1 MYFFLIIATP
11 FRKKGYMTDYNV
23 TFSQLVF
30 SYYVPPFLHNPKRNS
45 FHYVTTF
52 QNKKKGFSN
61 ICSIPVVLS
70 VVTLIKRL
78 LLAKNYR
85 NGEIVRFNGHLFDL
99 RVKKVCNM
107 TFQTF
112 GKLF

>member
-52 QNKKKGFSN
+52 QNKKKGFF
-61 ICSIPVVLS
+61 
-70 VVTLIKRL
+70 
-78 LLAKNYR
+78 
-85 NGEIVRFNGHLFDL
+85 EHLFYSGCFIC
-99 RVKKVCNM
+99 RYTN
-107 TFQTF
+107 
-112 GKLF
+112 